1 MIEFLLIFI
10 ASLISQIV
18 TIFAYGKINKKK
30 LCLKELDFV
39 LIISMSL
46 FQALQNIYEFFIGKL
61 ISPLI
66 SIIYFI
72 YVFQRMYKSD
82 RKTAVSYSIIIWTIS
97 VIIDLISMLII
108 SNTVTLNEQNRNILK
123 FFSSL
128 FMSLIQLIIF
138 ILPISQKYI
147 KKINQKIVQGN
158 IDFKHISVVIVIYL
172 IIGVFS
178 VSNIDNAYLIS
189 VVVVIGLIS
198 LIIIYNFVS
207 MNYQIVMLKKT
218 NDILEKNNEGNLELL
233 KEYRVLKHNLEHN
246 LMGIKSVANKKS
258 QQLIDALIKEYNS
271 KFYIKQDMT
280 SMPGGINGFILE
292 KFYKYA
298 EEDLKIT
305 VENKIKKKI
314 LGLLGPRNYNL
325 FCEALGV
332 TLDNALESAVKSK
345 EKLLYLEFKETK
357 ESLMVTVTNT
367 FTGNIEIDKLGTK
380 EYTSKETGHGL
391 GLYSL
396 FNRKNLYITT
406 AIKNNL
412 FINKIEVK
420 KKH

>member
-10 ASLISQIV
+10 ASLVSQII
-18 TIFAYGKINKKK
+18 TIFAYGNITKKK
-30 LCLKELDFV
+30 LYLKKLDFV
-39 LIISMSL
+39 LIMCMSL
-46 FQALQNIYEFFIGKL
+46 FQTLQNIYELFIGKL

-66 SIIYFI
+66 SIIYFN
-72 YVFQRMYKSD
+72 YVFQKVYKSD

-108 SNTVTLNEQNRNILK
+108 SNTFILNDQNRNILK
-123 FFSSL
+123 FISSL

-158 IDFKHISVVIVIYL
+158 IDFKHISIVITIYL

-178 VSNIDNAYLIS
+178 VSNIDNTYIIS
-189 VVVVIGLIS
+189 VVVVIGIIS

-207 MNYQIVMLKKT
+207 MNYQIVILKKT
-218 NDILEKNNEGNLELL
+218 NDILEKNNNGNLELL
-233 KEYRVLKHNLEHN
+233 KEYRILKHNLEHN
-246 LMGIKSVANKKS
+246 LMGIKSVANKKT
-258 QQLIDALIKEYNS
+258 QKLIDALITEYNS

-292 KFYKYA
+292 KLYKYTK
-298 EEDLKIT
+298 EDLKISIS
-305 VENKIKKKI
+305 NNIKHNLLKI
-314 LGLLGPRNYNL
+314 LGSKNYNL

-332 TLDNALESAVKSK
+332 TLDNALESTVKSN
-345 EKLLYLEFKETK
+345 EKLLCLEFNEKKDTLEI
-357 ESLMVTVTNT
+357 EIMNT
-367 FTGNIEIDKLGTK
+367 FKGNIEIDKLGTK

-396 FNRKNLYITT
+396 FNRKNLFITT
-406 AIKNNL
+406 SIKNNL

-420 KKH
+420 KKQ